1 MLAQIDRILEVR
13 ADRILSVFRRQLD
26 SKLANIAEFNIL
38 LSHSRDDKNMKEII
52 DACVSYRTS
61 DNP

>member
-52 DACVSYRTS
+52 DACVSYRTG